1 MESTFKAIE
10 FVKTKTNSKQ
20 IIDTFHK
27 KAQTA
32 VFKKNYKLYQSI
44 LQSIVLTHLPTM
56 LLNGSEANRR
66 GANTEDEQLSL
77 EYYQLFE
84 ESFSMVIHQSW
95 VAYMNKKYEKG
106 DTIIFK
112 FLMMFLTENFYESW
126 KVSEPRSL
134 IKTMVKKTLWA

>member
-1 MESTFKAIE
+1 M
-10 FVKTKTNSKQ
+10 
-20 IIDTFHK
+20 
-27 KAQTA
+27 
-32 VFKKNYKLYQSI
+32 
-44 LQSIVLTHLPTM
+44 LTHLPTV

-66 GANTEDEQLSL
+66 GANTEEEQLSL

-84 ESFSMVIHQSW
+84 EIFSMVIHQSW

-134 IKTMVKKTLWA
+134 IKTMLKKTLWA